1 MVFFISMSINIGM
14 WLERFVIV
22 VVSLH
27 RDFMPS
33 SWGMYYP
40 TKWDIGLFIGTLG
53 FFLFMMLLF
62 VRGLPALSITDI
74 RHLLF
79 EKKHEEKPHAE
90 EKPHTEEAAA

>member
-1 MVFFISMSINIGM
+1 MLFFISMSINIGM

-27 RDFMPS
+27 RDFMPG

-40 TKWDIGLFIGTLG
+40 TIWDVGLFIGTLG

-62 VRGLPALSITDI
+62 VRGIPAISIAEI

-79 EKKHEEKPHAE
+79 EKKHDEKHQKAHE
-90 EKPHTEEAAA
+90 GGGA